1 MKNQI
6 RNSKKDIL
14 LSVIVPVYN
23 TEEFLERCIESLIVQ
38 TCKSMEIIVVNDCS
52 SGEPEKLLNRY
63 INAGQNIR
71 VLKHEENKGL
81 FLARLS
87 GAAKAS
93 GKYIAFV
100 DSDDYVSM
108 DFYRQLLDKAD
119 EGDFDI
125 VCGNTVRVNECGEM
139 SQMVYH
145 DICIGNDPIYG
156 ENVRNAFF
164 SQEGACYAWHTIWN
178 KIYKKSLWDKC
189 SIEYENLNGHIIM
202 TEDIAFSSLLFY
214 NAESFVKCG
223 SGVYYYAINEKASTN
238 SSGLTYEKY
247 IKNVRDVT
255 SVFNFVGSYLKKVN
269 ASAEIMKHYEKFRYR
284 YYYIWHHYQKH
295 EFSQSKQIIV
305 RQQIEEL
312 KKGTSIEHDEVSP
325 DDTYLRDLDA
335 FDRITAQW
343 YDDLE
348 KIKKEISSPDIET
361 VSFDIFDTLLLRP
374 LWNPSDVFVIMQKQ
388 FERICPNLID
398 CQFVELRQMAE
409 NKARE
414 EIRLKYVGAE
424 DCTLSEIY
432 EKFFELFGVS
442 RSASDELKQIEIET
456 ETRLLYPRSCA
467 RDIFDFAK
475 ACGKR
480 VILVSDMYL
489 EKKDIEDILEKNGY
503 TGYEKLYL
511 SSDIRLTKNSGNLFT
526 YVINDM
532 QLAPTKIY
540 HIGDNWNAD
549 ICISRNK
556 NMSSGFLPKTKDRFT
571 NHFEY
576 ETNSCANIAS
586 LAGCYLAEWDRL
598 EDNLAYRSM
607 QAIIANKYFDNPF
620 KRWVKQSDFSCDP
633 YFVGYYTV
641 GMHLIAIAYWLVKL
655 AHKKG
660 TNEIVFLARDGYMPL
675 KACET
680 LKAYFKAENIKL
692 KYVACSRLAV
702 LSWMIDNSDE
712 LISLPVSRFSHSPM
726 SLCKLLNGIMCSF
739 DDDNLEDQMKKSN
752 IIADK
757 RFASDD
763 EYVSFLK
770 WFSENLFSEEIM
782 AENRELSQEY
792 YRNEIGNGCIV
803 FDMGYSGKIP
813 YALNKCLG
821 YNVNFAYLYADNK
834 AYQYERKGGFD
845 ILSMYDMVP
854 PNCDL
859 IREYILSEPVNSCV
873 GFRRQEGRAIPVYSN
888 ADREFVNLFSINKI
902 SEGAL
907 DFIRDFMEHFESF
920 VDFEINPFILS
931 LPFEGLLHA
940 SVAVD
945 RQILKHA
952 YTEDGVYGNIEK
964 VSVGDFWERNADNSV
979 FRYINS
985 VTWQSGQ
992 TFDVLPPENGVL
1004 VKAYNKINKI
1014 FPKGTKRHSFIKK
1027 LVRLFVR

>member
-1 MKNQI
+1 MKNPI
-6 RNSKKDIL
+6 SSSKKDIL

-23 TEEFLERCIESLIVQ
+23 TEEFLERCIGSLIVQ

-52 SGEPEKLLNRY
+52 PGEPEKLLNRY

-71 VLKHEENKGL
+71 ILKHEENKGL
-81 FLARLS
+81 FLARMS
-87 GAAKAS
+87 GVAKAS

-100 DSDDYVSM
+100 DSDDYVSI

-119 EGDFDI
+119 EGNFDI

-145 DICIGNDPIYG
+145 DICIGNTPIYG
-156 ENVRNAFF
+156 ENVRNTFF

-178 KIYKKSLWDKC
+178 KIYRKSLWDKC
-189 SIEYENLNGHIIM
+189 SKEYENLKGHIVM

-214 NAESFVKCG
+214 NAKSFIKCG
-223 SGVYYYAINEKASTN
+223 SGVYYYVINEKASTN
-238 SSGLTYEKY
+238 SSSLTYEKY

-269 ASAEIMKHYEKFRYR
+269 APAEIMKHYEKFRYR
-284 YYYIWHHYQKH
+284 YYCIWHNYQKH
-295 EFSQSKQIIV
+295 EFSQSKQMIV
-305 RQQIEEL
+305 RHQIEEL
-312 KKGTSIEHDEVSP
+312 KKDISIEHDEAYQNEI
-325 DDTYLRDLDA
+325 YLRDLDA

-348 KIKKEISSPDIET
+348 KIKKEISSSDIEI

-374 LWNPSDVFVIMQKQ
+374 LWNPSDVFIIMQKQ
-388 FERICPNLID
+388 FEHICPELIG
-398 CQFVELRQMAE
+398 CQFIELRQAAE
-409 NKARE
+409 NKVRG
-414 EIRLKYVGAE
+414 EIRHKYVGVE

-432 EKFFELFGVS
+432 EKFSELFGVS
-442 RSASDELKQIEIET
+442 RSVSDELKRIEIET

-480 VILVSDMYL
+480 VIIVSDMYL
-489 EKKDIEDILEKNGY
+489 EKKDIEYILAKNGY
-503 TGYEKLYL
+503 AGYEKLYL
-511 SSDIRLTKNSGNLFT
+511 SSDIRLTKDSGNLFT

-532 QLAPTKIY
+532 QIAPTKIY

-549 ICISRNK
+549 VCISRNK
-556 NMSSGFLPKTKDRFT
+556 KMRSGFLPKAKDRFT

-576 ETNSCANIAS
+576 KTNCCANIAS
-586 LAGCYLAEWDRL
+586 LVGCYFTEWDRL
-598 EDNLAYRSM
+598 EGNFAYRSM
-607 QAIIANKYFDNPF
+607 QAIVANKYFDNPF
-620 KRWVKQSDFSCDP
+620 KRWVKHSDFSCDP

-641 GMHLIAIAYWLVKL
+641 GMHLIAISHWLVKV
-655 AHKKG
+655 AREKR

-675 KACET
+675 KACEA
-680 LKAYFKAENIKL
+680 LKKYFKAEDIKL
-692 KYVACSRLAV
+692 KYVACSRLAM
-702 LSWMIDNSDE
+702 LPWMINGSEE

-726 SLCKLLNGIMCSF
+726 SFCKLLNGMMCSF
-739 DDDNLEDQMKKSN
+739 DEDVLERQLKESN
-752 IIADK
+752 ISAD
-757 RFASDD
+757 RHFVSDD
-763 EYVSFLK
+763 EYIMFLK
-770 WFSENLFSEEIM
+770 WFSENLFSEKIM
-782 AENRELSQEY
+782 IENRKLSQEY
-792 YRNEIGNGCIV
+792 YKNEISSGSIV

-821 YNVNFAYLYADNK
+821 YSVNFAYLYADNK
-834 AYQYERKGGFD
+834 AYQYERKGGFN

-859 IREYILSEPVNSCV
+859 IREYILSEPFNSCV
-873 GFRRQEGRAIPVYSN
+873 GFKRQEGRVVPVYSN
-888 ADREFVNLFSINKI
+888 ICYEFTNLFSIKKI

-907 DFIRDFMEHFESF
+907 DFVHDFKKYFESC

-940 SVAVD
+940 SVALD
-945 RQILKHA
+945 RQILKYA

-964 VSVGDFWERNADNSV
+964 ISVGDFWENIIDNSV
-979 FRYINS
+979 TRDINS
-985 VTWQSGQ
+985 SIRHSRQ
-992 TFDVLPPENGVL
+992 TFDAIPPENGVL

-1014 FPKGTKRHSFIKK
+1014 FPKGTKRRLFIKR
-1027 LVRLFVR
+1027 LVRLFVQ